1 MYGHTLTWTPG
12 NVLIEFLSR
21 LSPDLG
27 MSGKNKSQED
37 LWGGYFRAEKMFK
50 MDTFT

>member
-12 NVLIEFLSR
+12 KVLIQFLSR

-27 MSGKNKSQED
+27 MSGKNNGQED
-37 LWGGYFRAEKMFK
+37 LWGVPLSEPKK
-50 MDTFT
+50 CSK

>member
-12 NVLIEFLSR
+12 NVLIQFLSR

-27 MSGKNKSQED
+27 MSGKTGVKKTY
-37 LWGGYFRAEKMFK
+37 GGGNLSGPKK
-50 MDTFT
+50 CSK

>member
-12 NVLIEFLSR
+12 NFLIQFLSR

-27 MSGKNKSQED
+27 MSGVSGMFER
-37 LWGGYFRAEKMFK
+37 GYVRPLLV
-50 MDTFT
+50 